1 MPESRCYSGISA
13 KAVPSDALSFSGN
26 FWLLLWLLLWL
37 EGFGGIR
44 NQFFQL
50 SQFFLGKMAP
60 FSDRDIKLDI
70 HDPNPLQFCHS
81 VFKVFAHPADL
92 SIQPLR

>member
-13 KAVPSDALSFSGN
+13 KAVPSDALSFFGN
-26 FWLLLWLLLWL
+26 FWLLLWL

-50 SQFFLGKMAP
+50 SQFFLAEMAP

-70 HDPNPLQFCHS
+70 HDPDPLEFCYA
-81 VFKVFAHPADL
+81 VFK
-92 SIQPLR
+92 